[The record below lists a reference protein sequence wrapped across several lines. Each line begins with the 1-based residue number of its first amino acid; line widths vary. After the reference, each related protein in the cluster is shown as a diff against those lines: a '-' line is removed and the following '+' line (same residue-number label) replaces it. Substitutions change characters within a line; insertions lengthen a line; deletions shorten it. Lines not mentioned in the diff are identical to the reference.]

1 MTRTYWD
8 GESEYVECTVVWAG
22 RGSMPH
28 EAADAQFWRM
38 KGNALLDLAPERGAY
53 PSQKEVK
60 KANLVPADMGIVFGR
75 SAPEFTEGRKCS
87 TGCGRKLSAAATRSR
102 NTRCNVCREKKRR
115 ARKEERNAA

>member
-75 SAPEFTEGRKCS
+75 SAPEFTVKKKMGRPKG
-87 TGCGRKLSAAATRSR
+87 TTE
-102 NTRCNVCREKKRR
+102 VKRR
-115 ARKEERNAA
+115 RQKEARNAA